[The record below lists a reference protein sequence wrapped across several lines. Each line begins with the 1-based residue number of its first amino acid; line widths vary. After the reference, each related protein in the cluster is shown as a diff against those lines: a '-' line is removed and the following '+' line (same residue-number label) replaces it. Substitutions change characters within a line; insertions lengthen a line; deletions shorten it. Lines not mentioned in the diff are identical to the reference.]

1 MHISQNQF
9 KSDVKQPALSREAQ
23 LSWISSKLAQSLC
36 TDTERLD
43 ELHHRLWM
51 RILQDGLAPV
61 PPRDETDQLAV
72 DILSVAMLV
81 EQVAAN
87 DGAQAAMAAVKL
99 ASGQGLDPALADRFL
114 HLGSALVFWAA
125 LDAGGK
131 DSPS

>member
-1 MHISQNQF
+1 MYSSQNHF
-9 KSDVKQPALSREAQ
+9 TSDARQPALSREAR
-23 LSWISSKLAQSLC
+23 LSWIGSKLAQSVC
-36 TDTERLD
+36 TDENRLD

-72 DILSVAMLV
+72 DILAVAMLV

-87 DGAQAAMAAVKL
+87 DGAEAALAAVKL
-99 ASGQGLDPALADRFL
+99 ASGQGIDPALADRFL

-125 LDAGGK
+125 LDSDRNGQH
-131 DSPS
+131 